1 MRKIMLVETILMV
14 VTVSL
19 VTVVVDN
26 LYMVYNLLT

>member
-14 VTVSL
+14 VTVL
-19 VTVVVDN
+19 VDN